1 MKYKKTHLKMLIA
14 VALVICFARPVF
26 AQNTYSWYFKPTT
39 DSSQPVCTPEADF
52 VSDYNAIYL
61 GSPEEKK
68 IYLTFDAGYEN
79 GNVEKI
85 LDIMKKHN
93 VPSAFFVLP
102 QIVRANT
109 DLIIRMKNEG
119 HLICNHTKSH
129 RNMSKVT
136 DLETFST
143 ELSGA
148 EDILREYTGFEMDKF
163 YRPPEGAFSETN
175 LAHAQSLGYTTVF
188 WSLAHADWDDKNQP
202 DPKKSLERLISR
214 THSGC
219 VLLLHPQSATNAA
232 ILEEYI
238 VTMKE
243 RGYEFASISQLVK
256 EDDAS

>member
-1 MKYKKTHLKMLIA
+1 MKHKGISKSIIA
-14 VALVICFARPVF
+14 LAFVICFARPVL
-26 AQNTYSWYFKPTT
+26 AQSAYSWYFKPTSDGT
-39 DSSQPVCTPEADF
+39 QPSCTPEADF
-52 VSDYNAIYL
+52 VSKYNVICL
-61 GSPEEKK
+61 GSPDEKK

-109 DLIIRMKNEG
+109 DLVVRMKNEG

-129 RNMSKVT
+129 RNMSKVS
-136 DLETFST
+136 DLGTFKA

-148 EDILREYTGFEMDKF
+148 EDILRDYTGFEMDKF

-214 THSGC
+214 THNGC

-243 RGYEFASISQLVK
+243 RGYEFASISELVK
-256 EDDAS
+256 QGDAS